1 MANLTV
7 ILGLI
12 ENKVELLPGS
22 PVQYAGSDW
31 LDVLASVA
39 SLATVYQLRA
49 QHQLETIG
57 SNEPYQTAA
66 VEVVMIHHM
75 NNSEHLS
82 ERLYTHGEMLLD
94 QAELLD
100 RNWWDTI
107 AGIRQL
113 QPDIGRPELEQNV
126 ERIGNVIHYSV
137 LVQFEIVP
145 D

>member
-31 LDVLASVA
+31 RDDLASVA

-49 QHQLETIG
+49 QHELETIR
-57 SNEPYQTAA
+57 SNVSYQTAA

-107 AGIRQL
+107 DGVFQL
-113 QPDIGRPELEQNV
+113 EPDNGRPEVEQNV
-126 ERIGNVIHYSV
+126 ERIGNVIHYSI